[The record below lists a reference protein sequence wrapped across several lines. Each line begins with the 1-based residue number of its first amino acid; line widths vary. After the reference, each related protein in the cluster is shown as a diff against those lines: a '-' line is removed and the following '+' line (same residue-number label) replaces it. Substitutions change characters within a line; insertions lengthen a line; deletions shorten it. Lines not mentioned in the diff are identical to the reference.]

1 MIGRLAIERA
11 GRLDT
16 IDLDEYGAGA
26 IADEAAGRANAWIK
40 SLRHVDVAGRSL
52 RDRFHYRGDSLWW
65 FAELFLHKEGVVDAR
80 VAHRADARR
89 GVRGRGADAR
99 SASSTAD
106 RRCAICCRRSP
117 PAWTST
123 CSPAPTSAARRRADA
138 PPAPA

>member
-16 IDLDEYGAGA
+16 IDLDEYGEGA

-65 FAELFLHKEGVVDAR
+65 FAELFLHKEGLVDALWR
-80 VAHRADARR
+80 TASCASTCGARR
-89 GVRGRGADAR
+89 A
-99 SASSTAD
+99 T
-106 RRCAICCRRSP
+106 
-117 PAWTST
+117 
-123 CSPAPTSAARRRADA
+123 
-138 PPAPA
+138 